1 MNPSPALS
9 ATGHGRPLHPP
20 LTDVPIGA
28 IVITAVVDV
37 VSSAGE
43 GHSWAREL
51 YRAGTFSVM
60 IGTAVLFLAV
70 AAGLLDRART
80 TRRGSPVR
88 RAVNVHAWLMTAVG
102 LLAIANILVRRQ
114 GYPGAQHTP
123 AVVLVLSLIALAVMV
138 IGGAL
143 GGKLVYCGGIGV
155 APAAGNPRAADV
167 QQ

>member
-1 MNPSPALS
+1 MNPKPASS
-9 ATGHGRPLHPP
+9 ATGGGPLHPP

-37 VSSAGE
+37 ASSTGA

-51 YRAGTFSVM
+51 YRAGTSSLM

-80 TRRGSPVR
+80 TRRGSPPR

-123 AVVLVLSLIALAVMV
+123 AVVLVLSLITVVVTV

-143 GGKLVYCGGIGV
+143 GGKLVYRGGIGV
-155 APAAGNPRAADV
+155 APEAGNPRGADV